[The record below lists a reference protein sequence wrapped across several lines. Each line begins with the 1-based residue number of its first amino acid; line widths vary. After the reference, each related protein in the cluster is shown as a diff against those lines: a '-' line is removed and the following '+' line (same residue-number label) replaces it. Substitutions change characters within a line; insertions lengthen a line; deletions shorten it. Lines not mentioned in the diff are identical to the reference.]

1 MIFNFKKDTGRDND
15 QTLIEKYRSTGDLY
29 FLGVL
34 YDRYMHMVYGLC
46 LKYLKDRD
54 ESKDSVMQIFE
65 ELSIKVLEHEI
76 RNFKSWLHVM
86 ARNHCLM
93 KLRREKMRSEHLKKY
108 TKENEFFMESDLPS
122 HPEDIVSVEQDVEAL
137 RKCIEQ
143 LKNEQRE
150 CISLFY
156 LEEKCYKEIT
166 EITSL
171 ELKKVKSYLQ
181 NGRRNLKICLER
193 KDE

>member
-1 MIFNFKKDTGRDND
+1 MIFNSKQKTKRTDD
-15 QTLIEKYRSTGDLY
+15 LILIGKYKSTGDLY

-34 YDRYMHMVYGLC
+34 YDRYMHLVYGLC

-54 ESKDSVMQIFE
+54 ESKDTVMQIFE
-65 ELSIKVLEHEI
+65 ELTVKVLEHDI
-76 RNFKSWLHVM
+76 RNFKSWLHVL

-93 KLRREKMRSEHLKKY
+93 KLRTEKVRREHLKKY
-108 TKENEFFMESDLPS
+108 TKENEIFMESALPQ
-122 HPEDIVSVEQDVEAL
+122 HPEDVVSVEHDVEAL
-137 RKCIEQ
+137 KKCIEQ
-143 LKNEQRE
+143 LKNEQQK

-156 LEEKCYKEIT
+156 IEEKCYKEIT

-171 ELKKVKSYLQ
+171 ELNKVKSYIQ

-193 KDE
+193 KNG

>member
-1 MIFNFKKDTGRDND
+1 MIFNSKQKAKHTDDL
-15 QTLIEKYRSTGDLY
+15 TLIGKYRSTGDLY

-34 YDRYMHMVYGLC
+34 YDRYMHLVYGLC

-65 ELSIKVLEHEI
+65 ELTIKVLEHDI
-76 RNFKSWLHVM
+76 RNFKSWLHVL

-93 KLRREKMRSEHLKKY
+93 KLRTEKVRHGHLKKY
-108 TKENEFFMESDLPS
+108 TKENEIFMESALLQ
-122 HPEDIVSVEQDVEAL
+122 HPEDVVSVENDVEAL
-137 RKCIEQ
+137 KKCIEQ
-143 LKNEQRE
+143 LKNEQQK

-156 LEEKCYKEIT
+156 IEEKCYKEIT
-166 EITSL
+166 KITGL
-171 ELKKVKSYLQ
+171 ELNKVKSYLQ

-193 KDE
+193 KDG

>member
-1 MIFNFKKDTGRDND
+1 VIFNFKHKAKSDDD
-15 QTLIEKYRSTGDLY
+15 LTLIEQYRSTGDLH

-34 YDRYMHMVYGLC
+34 YDRYMHLVYGLC

-65 ELSIKVLEHEI
+65 MLTDKVLEHEI
-76 RNFKSWLHVM
+76 RNFKSWLHVT

-93 KLRREKMRSEHLKKY
+93 KLRTEKIRSERLKKY
-108 TKENEFFMESDLPS
+108 TKENEIFMESGLQS
-122 HPEDIVSVEQDVEAL
+122 HPDDRVSVEQDVEAL
-137 RKCIEQ
+137 KKCIEQ

-166 EITSL
+166 EITHL

>member
-1 MIFNFKKDTGRDND
+1 VIFNSKQKAKRTDDL
-15 QTLIEKYRSTGDLY
+15 TLIGKYRSTGDLY

-34 YDRYMHMVYGLC
+34 YDRYMHLVYGLC

-65 ELSIKVLEHEI
+65 ELTVKVLEHDI
-76 RNFKSWLHVM
+76 RNFKSWLHVL

-93 KLRREKMRSEHLKKY
+93 RLRFEKTRHEHLKKY
-108 TKENEFFMESDLPS
+108 TKENEIFMESALS
-122 HPEDIVSVEQDVEAL
+122 QHPEDVVSVEHDVEAL
-137 RKCIEQ
+137 KKCIEQ
-143 LKNEQRE
+143 LKNEQQK

-156 LEEKCYKEIT
+156 IEEKCYKEIT
-166 EITSL
+166 EITGL
-171 ELKKVKSYLQ
+171 ELNKVKSYLQ

-193 KDE
+193 KDG

>member
-1 MIFNFKKDTGRDND
+1 MIFNSKQKAKRTDDL
-15 QTLIEKYRSTGDLY
+15 TLIGKYRSTGDLY

-34 YDRYMHMVYGLC
+34 YDRYMHLVYGLC

-65 ELSIKVLEHEI
+65 ELTVKVLEHDI
-76 RNFKSWLHVM
+76 RNFKSWLHVL

-93 KLRREKMRSEHLKKY
+93 RLRFEKTRHEHLKKY
-108 TKENEFFMESDLPS
+108 TKENEIFMESALS
-122 HPEDIVSVEQDVEAL
+122 QHPEDVVSVEHDVEAL
-137 RKCIEQ
+137 KKCIEQ
-143 LKNEQRE
+143 LKNEQQK

-156 LEEKCYKEIT
+156 IEEKCYKEIT
-166 EITSL
+166 EITGL
-171 ELKKVKSYLQ
+171 ELNKVKSYLQ

-193 KDE
+193 KDG